1 MSFRH
6 PSGIVVDVYGLKE
19 GSRGRSCEC
28 HDVCGSVVEIDTC
41 LRFLAVQI
49 MANNKEETAIAA
61 YWVTDGVDRCRVGFL
76 PRYCVKH
83 KADFDGKLAQV
94 TKLLWNSS
102 NKETKSK
109 SHRNR
114 GVITT
119 SLIEVERTGSKRN
132 SVGDDTSDD
141 GGDGDEG
148 NDDGGDDIGNAD
160 KDDTNKKRKT
170 LKCN

>member
-1 MSFRH
+1 M
-6 PSGIVVDVYGLKE
+6 
-19 GSRGRSCEC
+19 
-28 HDVCGSVVEIDTC
+28 
-41 LRFLAVQI
+41 
-49 MANNKEETAIAA
+49 
-61 YWVTDGVDRCRVGFL
+61 
-76 PRYCVKH
+76 KH
-83 KADFDGKLAQV
+83 KADFNGKLAQV

-119 SLIEVERTGSKRN
+119 SLIEVEKTGSKRN

-141 GGDGDEG
+141 GGDGD
-148 NDDGGDDIGNAD
+148 NGGDDIGNAD
-160 KDDTNKKRKT
+160 VDDTNKKRKT

>member
-109 SHRNR
+109 SHRNC

-119 SLIEVERTGSKRN
+119 ALIEVERTGSKRN
-132 SVGDDTSDD
+132 SVNDKTSDD
-141 GGDGDEG
+141 GGDDEGG
-148 NDDGGDDIGNAD
+148 NDDDGDN
-160 KDDTNKKRKT
+160 DDTNKKRKT
-170 LKCN
+170 HKCN